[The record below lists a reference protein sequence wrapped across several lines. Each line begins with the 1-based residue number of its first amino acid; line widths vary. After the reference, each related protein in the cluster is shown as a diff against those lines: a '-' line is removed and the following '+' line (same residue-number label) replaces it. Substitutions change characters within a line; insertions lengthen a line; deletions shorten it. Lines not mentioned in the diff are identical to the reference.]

1 VATFFLVLGAVI
13 GMGVIAA
20 LGVRLWTR
28 TRRLDRDLAT
38 AADQL
43 ARIRRQS
50 TDK

>member
-1 VATFFLVLGAVI
+1 MAMVFLVLGALI

-20 LGVRLWTR
+20 LGVRLWTQ
-28 TRRLDRDLAT
+28 TRRLDRDLAS

-43 ARIRRQS
+43 ARVRRQS